1 MTLYIQHGHG
11 KSDKITQ
18 AIAEGSAGGVILAA
32 RNEKIDKLDAF
43 IATLQRSYENLDMIF
58 DSQFFVSAI
67 SPANDRFLD
76 DYPFYVPGRAAGDF
90 VGSRKLA
97 GYAQS
102 TIDFQLER
110 PFTRV
115 TTPTVIV
122 RSFADRWSQIALQ
135 LADTSIEYHAQTK
148 DAAPLLV
155 SILLS
160 ENALDDRDDLDS
172 FLDIITSWDVQGF
185 YLTIAREDPTYSQ
198 TIEPD
203 RLAHLL
209 YMIYV
214 LGNRNRYEVV
224 CGYSDFIGLPCMAA
238 GATAFGN
245 GWYQS
250 LRQFHVKAFL
260 KQKPGGSRPV
270 LRYSS
275 GPLLN
280 SIRLSELESVFDAG
294 HLEKVISD
302 VALDD
307 IIKNAASPEASDWNM
322 AVSERHHWQTLAN
335 IASKLTGRVKPD
347 ISELLQQVRQAQGLL
362 TLLMSDGVPFDKRS
376 TLEQHYKDW
385 STGLQR
391 FVRLTGI

>member
-18 AIAEGSAGGVILAA
+18 ALDDGSSNGVIIGA
-32 RNEKIDKLDAF
+32 RNEKIDKLDTCVS
-43 IATLQRSYENLDMIF
+43 TLQSSYEKLEIIF

-76 DYPFYVPGRAAGDF
+76 EYPFYTSGRAAGDF

-97 GYAQS
+97 SYAQ
-102 TIDFQLER
+102 TTLDFQYQR

-135 LADTSIEYHAQTK
+135 LADSSIEHHAQQART
-148 DAAPLLV
+148 APLLV

-160 ENALDDRDDLDS
+160 ENALDNRDELDS
-172 FLDIITSWDVQGF
+172 FLDIVTTWDVQGF
-185 YLTIAREDPTYSQ
+185 YLVIAREDSTYSQ
-198 TIEPD
+198 MIDPD

-209 YMIYV
+209 YLIYV
-214 LGNRNRYEVV
+214 LGNRNGYELI
-224 CGYSDFIGLPCMAA
+224 CGYSDFIGIPCMAA
-238 GATAFGN
+238 GATAFGT

-250 LRQFHVKAFL
+250 LRQFHIGSFL
-260 KQKPGGSRPV
+260 KRKTGGRTV
-270 LRYSS
+270 VRYTS

-280 SIRLSELESVFDAG
+280 SIRLSELESISDAG
-294 HLEKVISD
+294 HLDKVISN
-302 VALDD
+302 VPLDS
-307 IIKNAASPEASDWNM
+307 IITSATSPEASGWNV
-322 AVSERHHWQTLAN
+322 AVSERHHWQTLA
-335 IASKLTGRVKPD
+335 ALDARLSGSVKQD
-347 ISELLQQVRQAQGLL
+347 VSELVRQVRQSQGLL
-362 TLLMSDGVPFDKRS
+362 TLLLSEGVPFERRS

-385 STGLQR
+385 LTGLQR
-391 FVRLTGI
+391 FVTITGL